1 MFKCFWTIFS
11 LGAPEYWQNSCYF
24 RLLERF
30 YFKTYTRDDVL
41 DRQSHGGVHI
51 IQNSSLISLKHMD
64 SNQFAAA
71 GKSTDQAQLWYTFC
85 T

>member
-1 MFKCFWTIFS
+1 M
-11 LGAPEYWQNSCYF
+11 
-24 RLLERF
+24 
-30 YFKTYTRDDVL
+30 L

-71 GKSTDQAQLWYTFC
+71 GKSTDQASALVYILHLALEALDKWNCSQRFFLADFRKGFDLID
-85 T
+85 